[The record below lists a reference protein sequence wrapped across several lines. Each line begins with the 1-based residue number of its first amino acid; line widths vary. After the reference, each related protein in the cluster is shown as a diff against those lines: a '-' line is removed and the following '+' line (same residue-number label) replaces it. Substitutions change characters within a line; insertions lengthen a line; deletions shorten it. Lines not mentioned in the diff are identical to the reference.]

1 MKNDRFDDLV
11 QGLVRE
17 LDPPPAPPRE
27 AMWARISAERARVRD
42 ERARRRFQFPAWAV
56 WAPALAATLA
66 LGIGLGRWSGAG
78 TPPAPAP
85 AASASADPADPMSP
99 EAFTLATLRH
109 LSSAE
114 ALLAAFPAD
123 ARAGRT
129 GDVARWAGDLLTD
142 TRLLADTPAGDDPE
156 LARLLGDLELLLAQI
171 AALGNAPRGGD
182 VRLIQDGMNQ
192 NDVLDRLRAAT
203 SDGVAMGL

>member
-1 MKNDRFDDLV
+1 MSDDRFDDFL
-11 QGLVRE
+11 QGLARE

-27 AMWARISAERARVRD
+27 AMWERIAAERARVR
-42 ERARRRFQFPAWAV
+42 ERRTKRRFQFPTWVV
-56 WAPALAATLA
+56 WVPALAATLA
-66 LGIGLGRWSGAG
+66 LGIGLGRWSSARA
-78 TPPAPAP
+78 PSLPAPV
-85 AASASADPADPMSP
+85 ASVNADPA
-99 EAFTLATLRH
+99 EAAPLDVFTLATLRH

-129 GDVARWAGDLLTD
+129 TDVARWAGDLLTD

-156 LARLLGDLELLLAQI
+156 LRRLLGDLELLLAQI

-203 SDGVAMGL
+203 SDGVANGL

>member
-1 MKNDRFDDLV
+1 MSDDKFEDVL

-17 LDPPPAPPRE
+17 LDPPPPPPRE
-27 AMWARISAERARVRD
+27 MMWARIAAERARVRG
-42 ERARRRFQFPAWAV
+42 ERTRRRFQFPTWTLWV
-56 WAPALAATLA
+56 PALAATLA
-66 LGIGLGRWSGAG
+66 LGIGLGRWSSSG
-78 TPPAPAP
+78 TPSAPAP
-85 AASASADPADPMSP
+85 VASVSADPADPTAP
-99 EAFTLATLRH
+99 DAFTLATLRH

-129 GDVARWAGDLLTD
+129 TDVARWAGDLLTD
-142 TRLLADTPAGDDPE
+142 TRLLADSPAGDDLE
-156 LARLLGDLELLLAQI
+156 LAQLLGDLELLLAQI
-171 AALGNAPRGGD
+171 AALGDTPRGGD

>member
-1 MKNDRFDDLV
+1 MNDDKFDELL

-27 AMWARISAERARVRD
+27 VMWTKIAAERARVRD
-42 ERARRRFQFPAWAV
+42 QRAHRRFRFPTWAV
-56 WAPALAATLA
+56 WVPALAATLA
-66 LGIGLGRWSGAG
+66 LGIGLGRWSNMRPAS
-78 TPPAPAP
+78 APAP
-85 AASASADPADPMSP
+85 VASVSADAADVTRAD
-99 EAFTLATLRH
+99 AFTLATLRH

-129 GDVARWAGDLLTD
+129 TDVARWAGDLLTD
-142 TRLLADTPAGDDPE
+142 TRLLADTPASNDPE
-156 LARLLGDLELLLAQI
+156 LAQLLGDLELLLAQI

-182 VRLIQDGMNQ
+182 VRLIQDGMDQ